1 VTVDGV
7 RVITALEFRNH
18 RFGGEV
24 LISNVT
30 GSWQHDL
37 ILQMERR
44 APQAR
49 YSFRCEAEFRPNSE
63 AAAFRGFISDISL
76 SGCYIETLTPE
87 PAGSHLEITFEFN
100 GAQLK
105 IPGIVRSVH
114 PTMGM
119 GIEFVGVTSEIMQAL
134 EGIVKSQAA
143 EASANP
149 D

>member
-1 VTVDGV
+1 DIPMTCLVGR
-7 RVITALEFRNH
+7 RVLF
-18 RFGGEV
+18 
-24 LISNVT
+24 SNVT
-30 GSWQHDL
+30 ANYQHDL
-37 ILQMERR
+37 ILSMERR
-44 APQAR
+44 SPQAR

-114 PTMGM
+114 PTLGL
-119 GIEFVGVTSEIMQAL
+119 GIEFVGVISEVMQAL
-134 EGIVKSQAA
+134 EGIVTSRAA
-143 EASANP
+143 DASANP
-149 D
+149 DS

>member
-1 VTVDGV
+1 MTVDGV

-44 APQAR
+44 APQ
-49 YSFRCEAEFRPNSE
+49 
-63 AAAFRGFISDISL
+63 
-76 SGCYIETLTPE
+76 
-87 PAGSHLEITFEFN
+87 EFN